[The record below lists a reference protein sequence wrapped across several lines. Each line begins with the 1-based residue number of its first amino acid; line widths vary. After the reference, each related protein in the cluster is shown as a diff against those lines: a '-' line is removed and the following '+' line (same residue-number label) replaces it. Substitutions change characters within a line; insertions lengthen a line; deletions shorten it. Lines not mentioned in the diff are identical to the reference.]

1 MVSIKKVLI
10 IGGGPN
16 RIGQGIEFD
25 YCCVHASF
33 ALKDLGI
40 KTIMHNCNPETVSTD
55 YDISDTL
62 YFEPITM
69 EYLRAIIDREKPDG
83 TIVHFGGQTPLK
95 LAKSLSS
102 IGANIIGTSPRV
114 IDLAEDREKFSKFA
128 LENGFKQPENGSATS
143 KEEAYDIANKI
154 TYPVLVRPS
163 YVLGGRAM
171 RIVYNKLELKN
182 YMSQAISVSHNSP
195 VLIDKFLAR
204 AVEIDVDA
212 LSDGKDVYIGGI
224 MQHIEEAGIHSGDS
238 ASSLPPISVKPEILK
253 EIEKQTKD
261 IALKLNV
268 IGLLNIQYV
277 IHENELYVIEVNP
290 RASRSVPFVS
300 KTTGIPLAKL
310 ATVVM
315 VGKSIKEAVD
325 MYDKNN
331 IVYEENGVFKPKTK
345 DHIAVK
351 ESVFPFK
358 TLGAS
363 IDLGPE
369 MKSTGE
375 VMGIS
380 DSFALSYAKSQLASK
395 NSLPTGGQILLSFAD
410 VDKPHSLLIIEG
422 LKELDFEIYSTLG
435 TNTFYKENGIE
446 TKLAFKINEGRP
458 NIIDM
463 LTNNQFSLVMNTIDD
478 VDSKTDSLKIKKA
491 VIKNNIPYITTIS
504 AGLASIEA
512 MKYLKNNSS
521 FNVHSIQE
529 YEKNMRT
536 HHKN

>member
-1 MVSIKKVLI
+1 MSIKKVLI

-69 EYLRAIIDREKPDG
+69 EYLRAIIDKEKPDG

-102 IGANIIGTSPRV
+102 IGANIIGTSPKV

-163 YVLGGRAM
+163 YVLGGRGM
-171 RIVYNKLELKN
+171 KIVYNKSELKE
-182 YMSQAISVSHNSP
+182 YMNEAINVSNNSP
-195 VLIDKFLAR
+195 VLIDKFLNR
-204 AVEIDVDA
+204 ATEIDVDA
-212 LSDGKDVYIGGI
+212 LSDGENVYIGGI

-238 ASSLPPISVKPEILK
+238 ASSLPPVSLK
-253 EIEKQTKD
+253 LEWIEEIEKQTKE

-268 IGLLNIQYV
+268 IGLLNIQFV
-277 IHENELYVIEVNP
+277 IHQNEIYVIEVNP

-315 VGKSIKEAVD
+315 IGKSLQDAIKI
-325 MYDKNN
+325 YDKNN
-331 IVYEENGVFKPKTK
+331 IIYIENGVYKPKTK
-345 DHIAVK
+345 NHIAIK

-358 TLGAS
+358 TLGAD
-363 IDLGPE
+363 INLGPE

-380 DSFALSYAKSQLASK
+380 DNFALSYAKSQLASK
-395 NSLPTGGQILLSFAD
+395 NNLPINGQILLSFAD
-410 VDKPHSLLIIEG
+410 IDKPHSLPIVQG
-422 LKELDFEIYSTLG
+422 LKELNFEIFTTQG
-435 TNTFYKENGIE
+435 TNDFYKENNIE
-446 TKLAFKINEGRP
+446 TSLAFKLNEARP
-458 NIIDM
+458 NIVDM
-463 LTNNQFSLVMNTIDD
+463 LTNNQFSLVMNTVDD
-478 VDSKTDSLKIKKA
+478 ADSKTDSLKIKRA
-491 VIKNNIPYITTIS
+491 VIKHNVPYITTIS

-512 MKYLKNNSS
+512 IRYLKNNNS
-521 FNVHSIQE
+521 FDVRSIQE
-529 YEKNMRT
+529 YEKDI
-536 HHKN
+536 

>member
-1 MVSIKKVLI
+1 MSIKKVLI

-33 ALKDLGI
+33 ALRDLGI

-95 LAKSLSS
+95 LARSLST

-114 IDLAEDREKFSKFA
+114 IDLAEDRQKFSEFA
-128 LENGFKQPENGSATS
+128 LKYGFKQPENGSATS
-143 KEEAYDIANKI
+143 KEEAYDIATKI

-171 RIVYNKLELKN
+171 RIVYNKEELKN
-182 YMSQAISVSHNSP
+182 YMNEAINVSHNSP
-195 VLIDKFLAR
+195 VLIDKFLGR
-204 AVEIDVDA
+204 AIEIDVDA
-212 LSDGKDVYIGGI
+212 ISDREDVYIGGI

-238 ASSLPPISVKPEILK
+238 ASSLPPISINPEMLK
-253 EIEKQTKD
+253 AIETQTKQ
-261 IALKLNV
+261 IALKLDV

-277 IHENELYVIEVNP
+277 IHENNLYVIEVNP

-315 VGKSIKEAVD
+315 VGKSIKEAIK

-331 IVYEENGVFKPKTK
+331 VVYSDNGVLKPKTK
-345 DHIAVK
+345 NHIAVK

-358 TLGAS
+358 TLGAD
-363 IDLGPE
+363 INLGPE

-380 DSFALSYAKSQLASK
+380 NNFALSYAKSQLASK
-395 NSLPTGGQILLSFAD
+395 NNLPINGQILLSFANI
-410 VDKPHSLLIIEG
+410 DKAHSLPIVKG
-422 LKELDFEIYSTLG
+422 LKELNFEVYSTQG
-435 TNTFYKENGIE
+435 TNKFYAE
-446 TKLAFKINEGRP
+446 P
-458 NIIDM
+458 
-463 LTNNQFSLVMNTIDD
+463 
-478 VDSKTDSLKIKKA
+478 
-491 VIKNNIPYITTIS
+491 
-504 AGLASIEA
+504 
-512 MKYLKNNSS
+512 
-521 FNVHSIQE
+521 
-529 YEKNMRT
+529 
-536 HHKN
+536 